1 MEGANALVFPTLC
14 LHTMIAPDEVG
25 QGHGVA
31 DALDEVSIKQGREM
45 SRGETKNVEAV
56 QTR

>member
-1 MEGANALVFPTLC
+1 
-14 LHTMIAPDEVG
+14 MIAPDEVG

-31 DALDEVSIKQGREM
+31 DALDEVSIKQGRKV